1 MGALI
6 SVCLHAQSLNDV
18 QLSATP
24 WTVAHQAPLSMGF
37 PRQEYWIGL
46 PFPSPKVMF
55 PTQGLNPDLLHC
67 RWILVY
73 SSLIGYKGSKNT
85 KNRLEK
91 KKRKSL
97 RLYFKN
103 IVHKLFYILSLVL
116 MYFPSLSFGFH
127 MIYSLW

>member
-91 KKRKSL
+91 KKKEK
-97 RLYFKN
+97 FKA
-103 IVHKLFYILSLVL
+103 VF
-116 MYFPSLSFGFH
+116 
-127 MIYSLW
+127 